1 MNRDCLLLC
10 RRRLPRP
17 AASKTSTVRFGS
29 GSADGLESLNGGLQT
44 DPAVGSGVLAPHGLA
59 GRSNLKAVA
68 RAIYATGRAPPI
80 PVLCFHISGHSSTQ
94 RVRARLQPRKRA
106 AIPTIVG
113 PMLRT
118 KILRM
123 GGRQDI
129 RFCTSADGASL
140 AVATVGQGLPLVRAA
155 TWLTHVKKDA
165 DNLCNRHWV
174 AELSRDHYYVRY
186 DSRGCGL
193 SDRDVERFSLGAWIE
208 DLEAVTDALQL
219 ERFSLL
225 GMSQGAA
232 IAVGYA
238 ALHPERVSHLA
249 IYGGCARGLLKRN
262 PSPKMVDAAQAML
275 KAAEVGWGADSSSFR
290 QVFISQL
297 FHDASAE
304 QQRAFDEAQR
314 LTISG
319 ANAARFMK
327 VVFEIDIREVAPKVR
342 CPTLVCHATD
352 DPCFPFE
359 EGRLL
364 ASLIPGARLVPLP
377 SKNHIPFETERAWPL
392 FLSELRAFLPGSQQA
407 VDAGIFRLTARQ
419 LEVLREV
426 GRGQTDK
433 QIARKLSLSPRTVEM
448 HVARSLAALKCRTRA
463 EAVKR
468 ATDLKLFG

>member
-1 MNRDCLLLC
+1 M
-10 RRRLPRP
+10 
-17 AASKTSTVRFGS
+17 S
-29 GSADGLESLNGGLQT
+29 
-44 DPAVGSGVLAPHGLA
+44 
-59 GRSNLKAVA
+59 
-68 RAIYATGRAPPI
+68 
-80 PVLCFHISGHSSTQ
+80 
-94 RVRARLQPRKRA
+94 
-106 AIPTIVG
+106 
-113 PMLRT
+113 
-118 KILRM
+118 
-123 GGRQDI
+123 GRQDI
-129 RFCTSADGASL
+129 RFCTSADGTRL
-140 AVATVGQGLPLVRAA
+140 AVATVGHGLPLVRAA
-155 TWLTHVKKDA
+155 TWLTHVEKDA

-193 SDRDVERFSLGAWIE
+193 SDRDVERFSLRAWIE
-208 DLEAVTDALQL
+208 DLEAITDALQL

-238 ALHPERVSHLA
+238 ALHPERVSHLV
-249 IYGGCARGLLKRN
+249 IYGGFARGLLKRG
-262 PSPKMVDAAQAML
+262 PSPKAVDAAQAML
-275 KAAEVGWGADSSSFR
+275 NAAEVGWGADSSSFR
-290 QVFISQL
+290 QVFTSQL

-319 ANAARFMK
+319 ANAVRFMK
-327 VVFEIDIREVAPKVR
+327 VVFEIDLREVAPKVR
-342 CPTLVCHATD
+342 CPTVVFHATD

-377 SKNHIPFETERAWPL
+377 SKNHIPFETERAWSL
-392 FLSELRAFLPGSQQA
+392 FLSELRVFLPGSQPV
-407 VDAGIFRLTARQ
+407 VDNAISRLTARQ

-426 GRGQTDK
+426 GQGQTDK

-468 ATDLKLFG
+468 ATELKLFG